1 MASTKDII
9 QNTAERLFAEKGY
22 YNTSTR
28 ELTGEA
34 GVNLSA
40 INYHFGSK
48 EKLFEAVITRR
59 LVPINTERMTM
70 LGEITDRCSKEKSM
84 PDVRSLFNAFFEPVW
99 NELIADENAK
109 YFMMMMA
116 GIMHDSDNTLK
127 NKFFE
132 VMRPVAIAFF
142 EQACKALPE
151 LDEKM
156 VLLRVQL
163 SMGAFFLGVK
173 TMFHTQNNDNSMP
186 HAPVLPDK
194 DDYFNEVIEFITRG
208 TKG

>member
-1 MASTKDII
+1 MAGTKDII
-9 QNTAERLFAEKGY
+9 LNTAERLFAEKGY
-22 YNTSTR
+22 HNTSTR
-28 ELTGEA
+28 ELTGDA

-59 LVPINTERMTM
+59 LVPINTNRMAILADIIATCVE
-70 LGEITDRCSKEKSM
+70 GKSK
-84 PDVRSLFNAFFEPVW
+84 PDVRELLNAFFGPVW
-99 NELIADENAK
+99 TVMVEDENAK

-116 GIMHDSDNTLK
+116 GIMHDSDNTLR

-132 VMRPVAIAFF
+132 VMKPVALAFF
-142 EQACKALPE
+142 EQACNALPE

-163 SMGAFFLGVK
+163 SMGAFFLGAK
-173 TMFHTQNNDNSMP
+173 TMFHTENDGLQNQ
-186 HAPVLPDK
+186 HAPLLPDK
-194 DDYFNEVIEFITRG
+194 DAYFNELIEYITRG
-208 TKG
+208 IKG